1 MREMPPVVNVN
12 VINLPAISAQD
23 SDNSGDTGRLNAK
36 GVNHLHGRFPSH
48 PAPPPLSPWL
58 HVPLSC
64 SSLRPAVFSR
74 PWHSLPLLRPAVRP
88 ELTPTRFPC
97 LRAFPQCPLH
107 LRQYDVSP
115 VRTPAGTMLSRG
127 CFVCSVSQESTDP
140 GGSAGGAE
148 LRGGTGGL
156 GHDALRAGECC
167 CCCRCNGDSK
177 RGLAPPGKAEA

>member
-1 MREMPPVVNVN
+1 MYMYKMYETAGHSTVREMPPVVNVN

-115 VRTPAGTMLSRG
+115 VRTPRG
-127 CFVCSVSQESTDP
+127 SHALEGVLCVFSVSGVYGP
-140 GGSAGGAE
+140 GRFCG
-148 LRGGTGGL
+148 R
-156 GHDALRAGECC
+156 
-167 CCCRCNGDSK
+167 CRTARRHRRPWS
-177 RGLAPPGKAEA
+177 